1 MKVLVAD
8 KFEKVGIDGLKELG
22 CTVISEPDVKA
33 DALPALIR
41 QVDPNIL
48 IVRSKK
54 VSADALRAGTALTL
68 VIRAGAGIDTID
80 VAAASDLGVFVSN
93 CPGKNSIA
101 VAELVLGLLLA
112 CDRRIPDQVAD
123 LRQGK
128 WNKGE
133 YSKARGLYGR
143 TLGIVGLGQIGREV
157 AQRARAFGMRVIA
170 WSRNLTHEEAD
181 RLGLIYAQTPLDVAR
196 HADAVTINVAA
207 NPDTKNLVNAEF
219 LAAMRSGAYLIN
231 TARGSVVDEAAL
243 QQAVREKGIRVGLD
257 VFQHEPAGGTGQFS
271 SPVIQVP
278 GVYGTHHVGA
288 STEQAQVSI
297 AHEVIR
303 IVQAFRATGE
313 VPNVVN
319 RLAKSSATHVLTI
332 RHRNRPGVLAHVFG
346 VLAGAS
352 INVEE
357 VENIIY
363 HGAHATLARIH
374 LDGQP
379 EPAALARI
387 REGNPDIISAEL
399 SAIDGRGPR
408 NGNGQPA
415 GEPTR
420 KKQRQQQAA
429 DERR

>member
-22 CTVISEPDVKA
+22 CTVLSEPDVKA
-33 DALPALIR
+33 EALPQLIK
-41 QVDPNIL
+41 QVDPHIL

-54 VSADALRAGTALTL
+54 VNSETLRAGTALTL

-80 VAAASDLGVFVSN
+80 VEAASDLGVFVSN

-112 CDRRIPDQVAD
+112 CDRRIPDQTEQ

-128 WNKGE
+128 WNKAE
-133 YSKARGLYGR
+133 FSRARGLFGR

-157 AQRARAFGMRVIA
+157 AIRAQAFGMRIVA
-170 WSRNLTHEEAD
+170 WSRSLTHEEAD
-181 RLGLIYAQTPLDVAR
+181 RLGIAYAQMPLEVAR
-196 HADAVTINVAA
+196 LADAITINVAA
-207 NPDTKNLVNAEF
+207 NPETKHLVNAEF
-219 LAAMRSGAYLIN
+219 LAAMKPGAYLIN
-231 TARGSVVDEAAL
+231 TSRGSVVDEAAL
-243 QQAVREKGIRVGLD
+243 DAAVRSKGIRAGLD
-257 VFQHEPAGGTGQFS
+257 VYQNEPGGGTGEIS
-271 SPVIQVP
+271 NTVARSP

-288 STEQAQVSI
+288 STEQAQVAI

-303 IVQAFRATGE
+303 IVQAFKATGE

-374 LDGQP
+374 LDGHP
-379 EPAALARI
+379 EPAALDRI
-387 REGNPDIISAEL
+387 RGGNPDIISAEL
-399 SAIDGRGPR
+399 SAIDGR
-408 NGNGQPA
+408 NG
-415 GEPTR
+415 R
-420 KKQRQQQAA
+420 
-429 DERR
+429 